1 MKNNLYKVGLM
12 LSFVAILFG
21 ACVKKLDVLPT
32 NDITADV
39 VYSSADGYKKAFA
52 KVYGAFALG
61 GNNGANGGGDIQ
73 GIDGG
78 FSDYFRLYW
87 NAQELS
93 TDEAVVSWGDAGL
106 PDFHKMNWSAN
117 NQFIKALYY
126 RSFYQITVANDFIRQ
141 SSDANL
147 SKRGITG
154 ADADAIKK
162 FKAEARFLRAYQYAV
177 LMDLF
182 GSPAFVTD
190 SVAIGSELPKQIS
203 RTALFAYVEKELKEI
218 EPLLAAPKANEYGRA
233 DQAAVWSLLARIYL
247 NAKVYTGTDKNTEA
261 ITYSSKVI
269 AAGYTLLPDYTQ
281 IMRADN
287 NVSNTEF
294 IFTINYDG
302 KNTTNWGGTTYLTH
316 AAVGGK
322 MTASDY
328 GIGGGWG
335 GLRTTKNLVN
345 TFSYDLD
352 LTAAAS
358 GTASK
363 YGLVGSAVN
372 NWGATPDVAFYPTS
386 TANVYVAFVKFTAGD
401 WKIRVNNDWA
411 VNYGDTGADLKLE
424 AGGDNMKTDAGY
436 FKVVL
441 NDKTLTYTVAPADSR
456 AQFFTGN
463 NGVEI
468 NDIGDFKDGYAI
480 TKFKN
485 IKRDGTIGS
494 DDTQVDIDM
503 PIFRLAEMY
512 LIYAEAIKR
521 GGAGGTDANAVSYIN
536 KLRERAIGNKSGN
549 ITSYTLPL
557 ILDERARELYWE
569 GFRRTDLIRFDDQF
583 TSSTYVWPWKGD
595 VKAGKGVEAWR
606 KIYPIPTDDLT
617 ANPNLK
623 QNPNY

>member
-1 MKNNLYKVGLM
+1 MKNNLYKVGVM

-39 VYSSADGYKKAFA
+39 VYSTADGYKKAFA

-61 GNNGANGGGDIQ
+61 GNNGANGSGDIQ

-78 FSDYFRLYW
+78 FSDFFRLYW

-117 NQFIKALYY
+117 NQFVKALYY

-147 SKRGITG
+147 AKRGITG

-182 GSPAFVTD
+182 GSPAFATD

-203 RTALFAYVEKELKEI
+203 RANLFAYVEKELKEI

-233 DQAAVWSLLARIYL
+233 DQAAAWSLLARIYL
-247 NAKVYTGTDKNTEA
+247 NSKVFTGTEKNTEA

-287 NVSNTEF
+287 NVNNSEF

-316 AAVGGK
+316 AAVGGNMK
-322 MTASDY
+322 ASDF
-328 GIGGGWG
+328 GIDGGWG
-335 GLRTTKNLVN
+335 GLRTTKALVN
-345 TFSYDLD
+345 TFNYDLD
-352 LTAAAS
+352 LAAART

-372 NWGATPDVAFYPTS
+372 NWGATPDVPFYPTS
-386 TANVYVAFVKFTAGD
+386 TADVYVAFVKFTAGD
-401 WKIRVNNDWA
+401 WKIRVNNDWS
-411 VNYGDTGADLKLE
+411 VNYGDNGADLKLE
-424 AGGDNMKTDAGY
+424 AGGDNMKTDGGY
-436 FKVVL
+436 YKVVL
-441 NDKTLTYTVAPADSR
+441 NDKTLTYTVSAPDAR

-494 DDTQVDIDM
+494 DATQVDIDI
-503 PIFRLAEMY
+503 PLFRLAEMY
-512 LIYAEAIKR
+512 LIYVEAVKR
-521 GGAGGTDANAVSYIN
+521 GGAGGSDATAVSYIN
-536 KLRERAIGNKSGN
+536 KIRERALGNKSGN
-549 ITSYTLPL
+549 VTTYSLDM

-569 GFRRTDLIRFDDQF
+569 AFRRTDLIRFDDQF

-595 VKAGKGVEAWR
+595 VKAGKGVESWR

>member
-1 MKNNLYKVGLM
+1 MKNNLYKVGLT

-21 ACVKKLDVLPT
+21 SCVKKLDLLPT

-39 VYSSADGYKKAFA
+39 VYNSADGYKKAFA

-78 FSDYFRLYW
+78 FSDFFRLYW
-87 NAQELS
+87 NAQELP

-141 SSDANL
+141 ASEANV

-154 ADADAIKK
+154 ADADNIKK

-182 GSPAFVTD
+182 GSPAFITD
-190 SVAIGSELPKQIS
+190 SAAMGSQLPTQIS
-203 RTALFAYVEKELKEI
+203 RAALFNYVEKELKEI
-218 EPLLAAPKANEYGRA
+218 ETLVAAPKTNEYGRV

-247 NAKVYTGTDKNTEA
+247 NSKVYTGTDKNTEA
-261 ITYSSKVI
+261 ITYSGKVI
-269 AAGYTLLPDYTQ
+269 AAGYSLLPDYTK

-287 NVSNTEF
+287 NVNNPEF
-294 IFTINYDG
+294 ILTINYDG
-302 KNTTNWGGTTYLTH
+302 KFTTNWGGTTFLTH
-316 AAVGGK
+316 AAVGGN

-328 GIGGGWG
+328 GIDGGWG
-335 GLRTTKNLVN
+335 GIRTTKNLVN
-345 TFSYDLD
+345 TFWYDRPG
-352 LTAAAS
+352 A
-358 GTASK
+358 GTPSK

-372 NWGATPDVAFYPTS
+372 NWGATPDVPFYPTS
-386 TANVYVAFVKFTAGD
+386 VSGVYVAYVNFLSGD
-401 WKIRVNNDWA
+401 WKIRVNNDWSE
-411 VNYGDTGADLKLE
+411 NYGDNGANLSLE
-424 AGGDNMKTDAGY
+424 SGGDNMKTTGGY
-436 FKVVL
+436 TKVVL
-441 NDKTLTYTVAPADSR
+441 NANTLTYSTSFGFPDQR
-456 AQFFTGN
+456 AQFFN
-463 NGVEI
+463 NTNGMEI
-468 NDIGDFKDGYAI
+468 NDIGDFKDGYGI

-485 IKRDGTIGS
+485 IKSDGSNGS
-494 DDTQVDIDM
+494 DATQVDIDM

-512 LIYAEAIKR
+512 LIYAEAVKR
-521 GGAGGTDANAVSYIN
+521 GGTGGSDANAISYIN
-536 KLRERAIGNKSGN
+536 KLRTRAFGNNSGN
-549 ITSYTLPL
+549 VTSYSLND

-569 GFRRTDLIRFDDQF
+569 GFRRTDLIRFDDKF
-583 TSSTYVWPWKGD
+583 TTSTYVWPWKGD
-595 VKAGKGVEAWR
+595 VKAGKGVESWR
-606 KIYPIPTDDLT
+606 KLYPIPTDDLT